1 MAKAS
6 LIEAQ
11 NHLVDAVDR
20 GHIDEATR
28 ETHHKFAQT
37 ALRDVMSLLEYL
49 QSPRAAQNAKKARE
63 KRQTRRTQNVEP

>member
-28 ETHHKFAQT
+28 EEYHKLAQS
-37 ALRDVMSLLEYL
+37 ALRDVTSLLEYL
-49 QSPRAAQNAKKARE
+49 QSPRAIQNARKARE
-63 KRQTRRTQNVEP
+63 RRQARRTQNSEP